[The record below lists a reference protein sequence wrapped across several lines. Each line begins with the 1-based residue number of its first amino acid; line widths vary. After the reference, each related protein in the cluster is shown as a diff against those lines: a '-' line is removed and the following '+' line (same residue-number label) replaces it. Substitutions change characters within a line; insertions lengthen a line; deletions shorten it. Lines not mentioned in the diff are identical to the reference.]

1 MEVEMPLTKKFK
13 DTVTARA
20 KADKDF
26 REELII
32 EATNAL
38 LEGEID
44 TGKSLI
50 KDYLNA
56 TGAFAAVADQLH
68 KDEKSIRRMLGPSG
82 NPTLKNFIGILKACS
97 GTEHLD
103 LKVCHH

>member
-1 MEVEMPLTKKFK
+1 MPLTKQFRE
-13 DTVTARA
+13 TVMARA
-20 KADKDF
+20 KADKEF
-26 REELII
+26 REELIV

-38 LEGEID
+38 LEGDID

-56 TGAFAAVADQLH
+56 TEAFSAVADQLK

-82 NPTLKNFIGILKACS
+82 NPTLKNFIGILQACS
-97 GTEHLD
+97 STEHLD

>member
-1 MEVEMPLTKKFK
+1 MPLTKKFK
-13 DTVTARA
+13 DTVMARA
-20 KADKDF
+20 RADKEF

-38 LEGEID
+38 LEGDIE
-44 TGKSLI
+44 TGKGLI
-50 KDYLNA
+50 RDYLNA
-56 TGAFAAVADQLH
+56 TESFAAVADQLH

-97 GTEHLD
+97 STEHLD
-103 LKVCHH
+103 LKICHH

>member
-1 MEVEMPLTKKFK
+1 MPLTKQFRQ
-13 DTVTARA
+13 TVMARA
-20 KADKDF
+20 KADKEF

-38 LEGEID
+38 LEGDIE

-56 TGAFAAVADQLH
+56 TEAFAAVADQLK

-82 NPTLKNFIGILKACS
+82 NPTLKNFIGILQACS
-97 GTEHLD
+97 STEHID

>member
-1 MEVEMPLTKKFK
+1 M
-13 DTVTARA
+13 ARA
-20 KADKDF
+20 KGDKAF

-38 LEGEID
+38 LEGDIA
-44 TGKSLI
+44 TGKSLM

-56 TGAFAAVADQLH
+56 TESFSAVAAQLH

-82 NPTLKNFIGILKACS
+82 NPTLKNFIGLLRACS

-103 LKVCHH
+103 LKVCQH

>member
-1 MEVEMPLTKKFK
+1 MPLTKQFRE
-13 DTVTARA
+13 TVMARA
-20 KADKDF
+20 KADKEF

-38 LEGEID
+38 LEGDID

-56 TGAFAAVADQLH
+56 TEAFASVADQLQ

-82 NPTLKNFIGILKACS
+82 NPTLKNFIGILQACS
-97 GTEHLD
+97 STEHLN
-103 LKVCHH
+103 LKICQHH

>member
-1 MEVEMPLTKKFK
+1 MPLTKQFRE
-13 DTVTARA
+13 TVMARA
-20 KADKDF
+20 RTDKEF

-38 LEGEID
+38 LEGDID

-56 TGAFAAVADQLH
+56 TEAFAAVADQLQ

-82 NPTLKNFIGILKACS
+82 NPTLKNFIGILQACS
-97 GTEHLD
+97 STEHLN
-103 LKVCHH
+103 LKICHH